1 MALSRAEVLMTLN
14 THSLIDGCG
23 EEQLSRLARA
33 VQQRQVDVLALQEVN
48 QTQGAVPASDERL
61 CAAGCIPLEGKAP
74 LREDNFA
81 LRLCERLRA
90 AGEAWHFVFSAAHN
104 SYGRFEEGVALLT
117 RLPAGRPFAADL
129 SGTPAMDSWKSRV
142 ACGLAIGDAL
152 YVSVH
157 TGFWNDEE
165 APFSRQ
171 WDALEAAL
179 PGDGP
184 VFVMGDLNQPA
195 HVRGEGFDLLMARG
209 WHDAYTQA
217 KRRDDGFTVGG
228 SIDGWRGVKDE
239 PRRLDYI
246 LCSSAFSPARC
257 EVILRGDEAVSDH
270 CGVCVHLREEGS
282 GE

>member
-23 EEQLSRLARA
+23 EEQLSRLARM

-61 CAAGCIPLEGKAP
+61 RAAGCIPLAGKAP
-74 LREDNFA
+74 VREDNFA
-81 LRLCERLRA
+81 LRLCEQLRR
-90 AGEAWHFVFSAAHN
+90 AGEAWCFVFSAAHN

-117 RLPAGRPFAADL
+117 RLPAGRTFSADL
-129 SGTPAMDSWKSRV
+129 SGDPAMDNWKSRV
-142 ACGLAIGDAL
+142 ACGFTIGDAL

-165 APFSRQ
+165 APFARQ

-179 PGDGP
+179 LPDMP
-184 VFVMGDLNQPA
+184 VLVMGDLNQPA
-195 HVRGEGFDLLMARG
+195 HVRGEGYDQLMARG
-209 WHDAYTQA
+209 WHDAYNHARQ
-217 KRRDDGFTVGG
+217 RDDGFTVGG
-228 SIDGWRGVKDE
+228 SIDGWRGAKDE

-246 LCSSAFSPARC
+246 LCSRPFSPARC
-257 EVILRGDEAVSDH
+257 EVVLRGRDAISDH
-270 CGVCVHLREEGS
+270 CGVCIRLS
-282 GE
+282 